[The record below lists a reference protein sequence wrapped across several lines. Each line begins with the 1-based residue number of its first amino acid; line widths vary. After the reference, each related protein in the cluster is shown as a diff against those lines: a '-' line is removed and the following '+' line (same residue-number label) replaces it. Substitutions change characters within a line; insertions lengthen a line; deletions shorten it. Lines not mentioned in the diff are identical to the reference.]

1 MYISEF
7 NEPQAL
13 GVCVFRGATALSE
26 WEAHLRD
33 MNALMGW
40 HGKGRPQV
48 ALIAVL
54 LDGAGVP
61 DAVIRQKLAALTSR
75 PAYEPLLVLVTRH
88 PLVLGALTA
97 VKWLQTA
104 RSTRHEL
111 EVAPDVVA
119 AIKHLERRRGEPLP
133 ELTAMVARCQAQLD
147 RPSRVAL

>member
-7 NEPQAL
+7 DESRAL
-13 GVCVFRGATALSE
+13 GVCIFQGATAPSE

-33 MNALMGW
+33 MNVLMGW
-40 HGKGRPQV
+40 HGRGKPQV

-61 DAVIRQKLAALTSR
+61 DAVIRQKLAALTSK

-97 VKWLQTA
+97 VKWLQTG
-104 RSTRHEL
+104 RKTRHEL

-119 AIKHLERRRGEPLP
+119 ALRHLERRRGEPLP
-133 ELTAMVARCQAQLD
+133 ELAAMVSRCQAQLD